1 MPVVMQ
7 IRAVVMATARH
18 AMLATLRG
26 RFGEA
31 AQLIREVAAEGRRAG
46 LADTDRLVWTLAAAK
61 RRETLLPYQGRAK
74 ARAREIAERLGVPAL
89 PGRLTPA
96 AVQ

>member
-1 MPVVMQ
+1 MMQ

-31 AQLIREVAAEGRRAG
+31 AHPKAA
-46 LADTDRLVWTLAAAK
+46 
-61 RRETLLPYQGRAK
+61 
-74 ARAREIAERLGVPAL
+74 
-89 PGRLTPA
+89 
-96 AVQ
+96 